1 LPTKE
6 RWAKMS
12 QEEKQKYK
20 DATKKHQQENRA
32 YWRELNKKA
41 YSKWTKEF
49 RAKRNKESLLR
60 HKRTK
65 VSSRGDDLT
74 ELVFEEAYD
83 LCRRREKLTSFKW
96 HIDHILPLNGKNVSG
111 LHVWNNLQVIPAS
124 VNLSKGNK
132 EMVKYLS

>member
-1 LPTKE
+1 
-6 RWAKMS
+6 MS